1 MTGDPHPTPGAVAS
15 LPSPAAGEAVAPL
28 DAAAFAAAV
37 RRRLDALA
45 AAGRR
50 VAFWWRD
57 DDAVAATPALDRLI
71 AIAEAHGVPLA
82 LAAIPARAEASLAA
96 RLAGAPTVAVL
107 QHGFAHA
114 NHEPAGSRA
123 AELGGARPAD
133 AVLAELDDGRCRLA
147 GLVGD
152 RLLPVLVPPWNRIAP
167 EIAAR
172 RREAG
177 LTGLSTFT
185 ARTIDDHR
193 LDAHLDPIAWKTTRG
208 FAGFEKM
215 LRVLD
220 EELAARAALA
230 GGATA
235 ASVAPIG
242 LLTHHLAH
250 DEAVWTF
257 TAAFVAAAAN
267 HPAADWP
274 AIDAAFGLG

>member
-1 MTGDPHPTPGAVAS
+1 MSGRVGDMDGADG
-15 LPSPAAGEAVAPL
+15 AAG
-28 DAAAFAAAV
+28 AAAFAAAL
-37 RRRLDALA
+37 RDRLDALA

-50 VAFWWRD
+50 VSFWWRD

-71 AIAEAHGVPLA
+71 GIAAGHGVPLA
-82 LAAIPARAEASLAA
+82 LAVIPARAEASLAA
-96 RLAGAPTVAVL
+96 RLADAPRVAVL

-114 NHEPAGSRA
+114 NHEPAGGRA
-123 AELGGARPAD
+123 AEVGSARPAD
-133 AVLAELDDGRCRLA
+133 VVLAELDAGRRRLA
-147 GLVGD
+147 DLFGD

-177 LTGLSTFT
+177 LVGLSTFT
-185 ARTIDDHR
+185 ARTVADHR

-208 FAGFEKM
+208 FAGFGKM
-215 LRVLD
+215 LRLLD

-230 GGATA
+230 GGPA
-235 ASVAPIG
+235 AAPIAPIG

-250 DEAVWTF
+250 DAGVWAF
-257 TAAFVAAAAN
+257 AAAFVAAAAR